1 MGKRSYLH
9 RREDAAEAERQA
21 ADVEAPPESEDAPP
35 SMLGE
40 LNRVPLYT
48 YVSGQPGP
56 QGVKANELWVSVQMN
71 HGLMAV
77 AFALHPAMVDAWVR
91 DTGRDMKAMAAKL
104 LRHNSGLAVVE
115 SGTTMPKRELWV
127 PGRR

>member
-9 RREDAAEAERQA
+9 RREDAAQRQA
-21 ADVEAPPESEDAPP
+21 ADVEAPPSEAPQNT
-35 SMLGE
+35 MLGE

-56 QGVKANELWVSVQMN
+56 QGVKDGELWVSVQMN

-91 DTGRDMKAMAAKL
+91 DTGRDMRAIAAKL
-104 LRHNSGLAVVE
+104 IKHNSGAALVQA
-115 SGTTMPKRELWV
+115 GMALPKRELWV